1 MFIGLIIVALG
12 VLMLLRSLGVIG
24 SIGEFLGPIA
34 VILVGLE
41 IAFGFGKKKKRE
53 N

>member
-1 MFIGLIIVALG
+1 MFIGLIIVAIG
-12 VLMLLRSLGVIG
+12 VLMLLRQMGVIG
-24 SIGEFLGPIA
+24 SIGEYLAPVA

-41 IAFGFGKKKKRE
+41 IAFGLGKGKKRE